1 MKKVNLFIVVFL
13 SVIQQ
18 FYSQTFTGDSGDILD
33 NQTVNIPLLV
43 TVPETEI
50 NTINFGL
57 ESVCIDIQHT
67 YLSDLIIELV
77 APDGTVKLILQNVG
91 GGDDNFEN
99 TCFNTNASA
108 TITEGV
114 APFSG
119 VFKPMGQIGA
129 VNNGQNPNG
138 IWYLRI
144 TDTYEQ
150 DQGIVLSWSITFGDQ
165 PATYFQFTNSTLPI
179 VVIETNGVEIPYD
192 EKANVDMGIIY
203 NGVGQVNAV
212 SDPFNEYSGKIGI
225 EYRGNFSLG
234 LPQKPYSIELRDSLG
249 NNRNES
255 LLGMPAEND
264 WLLLA
269 NYNDKSFARNV
280 LPQHLFEKMGNYAVR
295 SRFVD
300 VVLDGEYQG
309 IYLLAEK
316 IKKDSNRVDVPTL
329 NPTEISGQ
337 DVTGGYIIKVD
348 YWNENDSWQSSFSP
362 LNAPG
367 LDIHFVYYYPSPDS
381 IAPQQKQYIQNFVNE
396 FETTLYGSNFDN
408 PSFGYAR
415 YIDVESFIDYFII
428 NEFTRNE
435 DGYKKSRFFHK
446 DKDKASGEYRKLKAG
461 PVWDFDW
468 ALKDI
473 NWGSEDGSD
482 FMYDLVDQDVNAP
495 GWYIRLLQD
504 SMFANQ
510 LHCRYANLRNSILS
524 EDYLFAQIDSVANVV
539 NQSQVA
545 HYLIWGH
552 LGTATGTPEVQAP
565 SQTYEEEVV
574 RLKAWISRRLEWLDA
589 NMPGSTV
596 GCSFAGLQ
604 MLSSTDFL
612 AVPNPFTDELVVYAK
627 QELNERIVVTW
638 HDELGRV
645 VNTQVIEPT
654 FSKQI
659 SLKNLEGLA
668 PGLYTLSIQSER
680 ISSTLKVMRK

>member
-1 MKKVNLFIVVFL
+1 MKITSYLFIVLFGC
-13 SVIQQ
+13 IHG
-18 FYSQTFTGDSGDILD
+18 YKSQTFTGQSGDIFD
-33 NQTVNIPLLV
+33 NQTVNIPLEVSL
-43 TVPETEI
+43 TETEI
-50 NTINFGL
+50 NTVNFGL
-57 ESVCIDIQHT
+57 ETVCMDIQHT

-99 TCFNTNASA
+99 TCFNTTASNS
-108 TITEGV
+108 ITEGT
-114 APFSG
+114 APFIG
-119 VFKPMGQIGA
+119 TFKPMGQIGA

-138 IWYLRI
+138 TWYLRI

-150 DQGIVLSWSITFGDQ
+150 DQGVVLSWSITFGNN
-165 PATYFQFTNSTLPI
+165 PADFFQFTSSNLPI
-179 VVIETNGVEIPYD
+179 VVIETNGIEIPYD

-203 NGVGQVNAV
+203 NGEGQLN
-212 SDPFNEYSGKIGI
+212 SINDPFNEYTGKIGI
-225 EYRGNFSLG
+225 EYRGNYSLG

-316 IKKDSNRVDVPTL
+316 IKKDSNRVDIPTL

-408 PSFGYAR
+408 PLFGYAR

-428 NEFTRNE
+428 SEFTRNE

-446 DKDKASGEYRKLKAG
+446 DKDKANGEYRKLKAG

-524 EDYLFAQIDSVANVV
+524 ENYLFAQIDSVANVV
-539 NQSQVA
+539 NQSQVS

-552 LGTATGTPEVQAP
+552 MGSATGTPEVQAP
-565 SQTYEEEVV
+565 SQTYEEEII
-574 RLKAWISRRLEWLDA
+574 RLKSWITRRLTWLDE
-589 NMPGSTV
+589 NMPGTTY

-604 MLSSTDFL
+604 SLSNTEFS
-612 AVPNPFTDELVVYAK
+612 AVPNPFTNELIIQSK
-627 QELNERIVVTW
+627 EELNEKINITW
-638 HDELGRV
+638 HDKLGRIV
-645 VNTQVIEPT
+645 KKQEVEPS

-659 SLKNLEGLA
+659 TLKNIDDLA
-668 PGLYTLSIQSER
+668 PGLYTLSIQSDR
-680 ISSTLKVMRK
+680 FMSVVKVIKK